1 MYLDITHG
9 LGEKIREALGRAY
22 MNAKEP
28 ESVLTVKFQ
37 GLSGSG
43 QRRSKRTPVGINLVC
58 DWIYD
63 ICTISIDKKGKT
75 SCFHRKDSSRGILP
89 FEGQAFVVKPNCIN
103 TRWKGIIEM
112 GLYLRDQQGKVSN
125 SRSQYLQLFTE
136 NKTVT

>member
-9 LGEKIREALGRAY
+9 LEEKILKALGRAY
-22 MNAKEP
+22 MKAKEP

-63 ICTISIDKKGKT
+63 ICTISTNKKETTERTPLEGYYHLRGKP
-75 SCFHRKDSSRGILP
+75 L
-89 FEGQAFVVKPNCIN
+89 
-103 TRWKGIIEM
+103 
-112 GLYLRDQQGKVSN
+112 
-125 SRSQYLQLFTE
+125 
-136 NKTVT
+136 